1 MQDCARARDTGQI
14 EEGEGRGASIASV
27 LVDVRCQ
34 FVLQR
39 EAKEKKEAQD
49 AEEKAKKEA
58 EEKAK
63 KESEE
68 KIANEVRHKDV
79 GRVVAGSHSGRHA
92 EGRENH

>member
-1 MQDCARARDTGQI
+1 MLMHPCFRFPSPCGS
-14 EEGEGRGASIASV
+14 GR
-27 LVDVRCQ
+27 
-34 FVLQR
+34 QR